1 MKKALAL
8 VLTITMLFAFCTG
21 MAEGWTA
28 IEPNTGGE
36 STQAEGGTGLGDIT
50 DDSNE
55 EPEYI
60 PYSSF
65 EDPDDSYES
74 EIPEDMRHIYLDES
88 RLPGGIAPYA
98 VRGVDTYDVRKVR
111 VLISQRNHSEST
123 VRIYGSYAVHDAAG
137 NALFIA
143 QDEAA
148 YTVKAENS
156 AVSLYSAFGTLLYSG
171 ASVSFKEFESSHA
184 NNCVKVDS
192 VSMGNSDTDRT
203 YRGDL
208 NIYYFDKTGSYSK
221 RWAGLYLVNNV
232 YMEDYIQGVVAAEM
246 GKENKQNQAKGW
258 PVEAQKAQA
267 VAARTF
273 AMNKT
278 GSSLVFDVYDTSKS
292 QAYFGITDWCK
303 AAVQA
308 TAGQILY
315 YDNKVLRV
323 HYTGT
328 NGGDTEV
335 TANYW
340 GEGEKDCGKE
350 SVREDVYDLMVSGK
364 DYVEYAEI
372 PVNYNASN
380 KYVKSLVANVLIPN
394 LTASGYAV
402 SSAAY
407 QSLSI
412 SVPKCLDMSCTHH
425 NRKNMPAD
433 QVCNHFCS
441 VDIAFHGVTV
451 NGVQQIGTVNTNVS
465 EKDFYVNP
473 ANGRPLGFF
482 VTGGLNCYWLK
493 ENVTNGVVT
502 SYTIRHARNASGT
515 GLSQYGAKYRA
526 LAGHIYEN
534 ILAFYYPDSTIEPL
548 ASDISRPA
556 IQAKPSVKYDARVL
570 GSTARVFAKK
580 NAAAD
585 AIATIQAGNTVFVDE
600 ISGKWAHV
608 SCGSIS
614 GYIAASTLERTAVQ
628 VTTANISKNISVWP
642 EPDSMTTAVC
652 TIDKGTVLEL
662 IEANAAPGWH
672 KVNTTSGAGYIP
684 ARYSSLI
691 FQGSG
696 EQFDEP
702 TGLEDSLSY
711 YGAAIKLTGD
721 YGIRVRFGID
731 IAAHDGGTIA
741 GYTIK
746 EYGVIADGEKQR
758 AYYTENGAKYD
769 KVSAVADG
777 MALFAANID
786 NIAALKAEHSFVP
799 YIIAENAKGEITH
812 YGDEVKL
819 SVYSVAIKL
828 ADEYAADSAE
838 GQYIAAL
845 IAQANAE

>member
-1 MKKALAL
+1 MKKALAS

-36 STQAEGGTGLGDIT
+36 STQAEGGTGGDYVNG
-50 DDSNE
+50 NE

-60 PYSSF
+60 PCSSF

-123 VRIYGSYAVHDAAG
+123 VRIYGNYAVHDAAG

-171 ASVSFKEFESSHA
+171 ASVSFKEFEGDDA
-184 NNCVKVDS
+184 NNCVKVSS
-192 VSMGNSDTDRT
+192 VSNGTEATDRT
-203 YRGDL
+203 YCGDL

-278 GSSLVFDVYDTSKS
+278 TSSLVFDVYDTSKS

-340 GEGEKDCGKE
+340 GEGETGCGKE
-350 SVREDVYDLMVSGK
+350 SVREDIYDLKVSGK
-364 DYVEYAEI
+364 NYVEYAEI

-394 LTASGYAV
+394 LTAKGYAV

-441 VDIAFHGVTV
+441 VDIVFYGVTI
-451 NGVQQIGTVNTNVS
+451 NGTQQIGTVSTNVG
-465 EKDFYVNP
+465 EKDFYVD
-473 ANGRPLGFF
+473 RPLEFF
-482 VTGGLNCYWLK
+482 VTGKLKYYWLK

-526 LAGHIYEN
+526 LEGHKYDA
-534 ILAFYYPDSTIEPL
+534 ILDFYFPQSSIDSL

-556 IQAKPSVKYDARVL
+556 IQAKPSVRYDARVL

-608 SCGSIS
+608 SCGSAS
-614 GYIAASTLERTAVQ
+614 GYIAASTLERTPVR

-642 EPDSMTTAVC
+642 EPDSMTTALC
-652 TIDKGTVLEL
+652 TVEKGTVLEL

-672 KVNTTSGAGYIP
+672 KVNTASGAGYIP
-684 ARYSSLI
+684 VRYSALI

-702 TGLEDSLSY
+702 TGLENSLSY
-711 YGAAIKLTGD
+711 YGAAIKLSGD

-731 IAAHDGGTIA
+731 IAVHDGGTIA

>member
-1 MKKALAL
+1 MKKALAF

-36 STQAEGGTGLGDIT
+36 STQAEGGTGGDYVNG
-50 DDSNE
+50 NE

-60 PYSSF
+60 PCSSF

-123 VRIYGSYAVHDAAG
+123 VRIYGNYAVHDAAG

-171 ASVSFKEFESSHA
+171 ASVSFKEFESGHA

-192 VSMGNSDTDRT
+192 VSMGNKDTDRT

-278 GSSLVFDVYDTSKS
+278 RSSLVFDVYDTSKS

-340 GEGEKDCGKE
+340 GEGETGCGKE
-350 SVREDVYDLMVSGK
+350 SVREDIYDLMVSGK

-380 KYVKSLVANVLIPN
+380 KYVKSLVDNVLIPN

-441 VDIAFHGVTV
+441 VDIAFYGVTI
-451 NGVQQIGTVNTNVS
+451 NGTQQIGTVSTNVG
-465 EKDFYVNP
+465 EKDFYVD
-473 ANGRPLGFF
+473 RPLEFF
-482 VTGGLNCYWLK
+482 VTGKLKYYWLK

-526 LAGHIYEN
+526 LEGHKYDA
-534 ILAFYYPDSTIEPL
+534 ILDFYFPQSSIAPL

-570 GSTARVFAKK
+570 GSTARVFSQKS
-580 NAAAD
+580 AASAV
-585 AIATIQAGNTVFVDE
+585 IAAIQAGETVFVSE

-608 SCGSIS
+608 SCGSVS
-614 GYIAASTLERTAVQ
+614 GYIAASTLERTPVR

-642 EPDSMTTAVC
+642 EPDSMTTALC
-652 TIDKGTVLEL
+652 TVEKGTVLEL

-672 KVNTTSGAGYIP
+672 KVNTASGAGYIP
-684 ARYSSLI
+684 ARYSTLI

-702 TGLEDSLSY
+702 TGLEGSLSY
-711 YGAAIKLTGD
+711 YGAAIKLSGD

-819 SVYSVAIKL
+819 SVYSVAEKL
-828 ADEYAADSAE
+828 KGEYAQDSAE

-845 IAQANAE
+845 IA

>member
-1 MKKALAL
+1 MKKALAS

-36 STQAEGGTGLGDIT
+36 STQAEGGTGGDYVNG
-50 DDSNE
+50 NE

-60 PYSSF
+60 PCSSF

-123 VRIYGSYAVHDAAG
+123 VRIYGNYAVHDAAG

-143 QDEAA
+143 EDEAA

-171 ASVSFKEFESSHA
+171 ASVSFKEFESGHA

-192 VSMGNSDTDRT
+192 VSMGNKDTDRT
-203 YRGDL
+203 YRGDM

-278 GSSLVFDVYDTSKS
+278 RSSLVFDVYDTSKS

-340 GEGEKDCGKE
+340 GEGETGCGKE
-350 SVREDVYDLMVSGK
+350 SVREDIYDLMVSGK

-441 VDIAFHGVTV
+441 VDIAFYGVTI
-451 NGVQQIGTVNTNVS
+451 NGTQQIGTVSTNVG
-465 EKDFYVNP
+465 EKDFYVD
-473 ANGRPLGFF
+473 RPLEFF
-482 VTGGLNCYWLK
+482 VTGKLKYYWLK

-526 LAGHIYEN
+526 LDGHKYDA
-534 ILAFYYPDSTIEPL
+534 ILDFYFPQSSIAPL

-570 GSTARVFAKK
+570 GSTARVFSQKS
-580 NAAAD
+580 AASAV
-585 AIATIQAGNTVFVDE
+585 IAAIQAGETVFVSE

-608 SCGSIS
+608 SCGSVS
-614 GYIAASTLERTAVQ
+614 GYIAASTLERTPVR

-642 EPDSMTTAVC
+642 EPDSMTTALC
-652 TIDKGTVLEL
+652 TVEKGTVLEL

-672 KVNTTSGAGYIP
+672 KVNTASGAGYIP
-684 ARYSSLI
+684 ARYSTLI

-711 YGAAIKLTGD
+711 YGAAIKLSGD
-721 YGIRVRFGID
+721 YGIRVRFGIE

-819 SVYSVAIKL
+819 SVYSVAEKL
-828 ADEYAADSAE
+828 KGEYAQDSAE

-845 IAQANAE
+845 IA

>member
-36 STQAEGGTGLGDIT
+36 STQAEGGTGGDYVNG
-50 DDSNE
+50 NE

-60 PYSSF
+60 PCSSF

-74 EIPEDMRHIYLDES
+74 EVPEDMRHIYLDES

-123 VRIYGSYAVHDAAG
+123 VRIYGNYAVHDAAG

-143 QDEAA
+143 EDEAA

-171 ASVSFKEFESSHA
+171 ASVSFKEFESGHA
-184 NNCVKVDS
+184 NNCIKVDS
-192 VSMGNSDTDRT
+192 VSMGNKDTDRT

-278 GSSLVFDVYDTSKS
+278 RSSLVFDVYDTSKS

-340 GEGEKDCGKE
+340 GEGETGCGKE
-350 SVREDVYDLMVSGK
+350 SVREDIYDLMVSGK

-380 KYVKSLVANVLIPN
+380 KYVKSLVDNVLIPN

-441 VDIAFHGVTV
+441 IDIAFHGVTI
-451 NGVQQIGTVNTNVS
+451 NGTQQIGTVSTNVG
-465 EKDFYVNP
+465 EKDFYVD
-473 ANGRPLGFF
+473 RPLEFF
-482 VTGGLNCYWLK
+482 VTGKLKYYWLK

-526 LAGHIYEN
+526 LEGHKYDA
-534 ILAFYYPDSTIEPL
+534 ILDFYFPQSSIAPL

-556 IQAKPSVKYDARVL
+556 IQAKPSVRYDARVL
-570 GSTARVFAKK
+570 GSTARVFSQKS
-580 NAAAD
+580 AASD
-585 AIATIQAGNTVFVDE
+585 AIATIQADNTVFVNE

-608 SCGSIS
+608 SCGSAS
-614 GYIAASTLERTAVQ
+614 GYIAASTLERTPVR

-642 EPDSMTTAVC
+642 EPDSMTTALC
-652 TIDKGTVLEL
+652 TVEKGTVLEL

-672 KVNTTSGAGYIP
+672 KVNTASGAGYIP
-684 ARYSSLI
+684 ARYSTLI
-691 FQGSG
+691 FTGKG
-696 EQFDEP
+696 EQLDEP
-702 TGLEDSLSY
+702 TGLEGSLSY
-711 YGAAIKLTGD
+711 YGAAIKLSGD
-721 YGIRVRFGID
+721 YGIRVRFGIE

-845 IAQANAE
+845 IAQADAE

>member
-1 MKKALAL
+1 MKKALAS

-36 STQAEGGTGLGDIT
+36 STQAEGGTGGDYVNG
-50 DDSNE
+50 NE

-60 PYSSF
+60 PCSSF

-74 EIPEDMRHIYLDES
+74 EVPEDMRHIYLDES

-98 VRGVDTYDVRKVR
+98 VKGVDTYDVRKVR

-123 VRIYGSYAVHDAAG
+123 VRIYGNYAVHDAAG

-171 ASVSFKEFESSHA
+171 ASVSFKEFESGHA

-192 VSMGNSDTDRT
+192 VSMGNKDTDRT

-258 PVEAQKAQA
+258 PAEAQKAQA

-278 GSSLVFDVYDTSKS
+278 RSSLVFDVYDTSKS

-340 GEGEKDCGKE
+340 GEGEKGCGKE

-380 KYVKSLVANVLIPN
+380 KYVKSLVDNVLIPN

-441 VDIAFHGVTV
+441 VDIAFYGVTI
-451 NGVQQIGTVNTNVS
+451 NGTQQIGTVSTNVG
-465 EKDFYVNP
+465 EKDFYVD
-473 ANGRPLGFF
+473 RPLELF
-482 VTGGLNCYWLK
+482 VTGKLKYYWLN

-526 LAGHIYEN
+526 LEGHKYDS
-534 ILAFYYPDSTIEPL
+534 ILDFYFPQSSIAPL

-585 AIATIQAGNTVFVDE
+585 AIATIQADNTVFVNE

-608 SCGSIS
+608 SCGSAS
-614 GYIAASTLERTAVQ
+614 GYIAASTLERTPVR
-628 VTTANISKNISVWP
+628 VTTANISKSISVWP
-642 EPDSMTTAVC
+642 EPDSMTTALC
-652 TIDKGTVLEL
+652 TVEKGTVLEL
-662 IEANAAPGWH
+662 IEANAVPGWH
-672 KVNTTSGAGYIP
+672 KVNTASGAGYIP
-684 ARYSSLI
+684 VRYSALI

-711 YGAAIKLTGD
+711 YGAAIKLSGD

-819 SVYSVAIKL
+819 SVYSVALKL

>member
-36 STQAEGGTGLGDIT
+36 STQAEGGTGGDYVNG
-50 DDSNE
+50 NE

-60 PYSSF
+60 PCSSF

-123 VRIYGSYAVHDAAG
+123 VRIYGNYAVHDAAG

-143 QDEAA
+143 EDEAA

-171 ASVSFKEFESSHA
+171 ASVSFKEFESGHA

-278 GSSLVFDVYDTSKS
+278 RSSLVFDVYDTSKS

-303 AAVQA
+303 VAVQA

-340 GEGEKDCGKE
+340 GEGETGCGKE

-364 DYVEYAEI
+364 NYVEYAEI

-380 KYVKSLVANVLIPN
+380 KYVKSLVDNVLIPN

-441 VDIAFHGVTV
+441 VDIVFYGVTI
-451 NGVQQIGTVNTNVS
+451 NGTQQIGTVSTNVG

-482 VTGGLNCYWLK
+482 VTGGLKCYWLK

-526 LAGHIYEN
+526 LEGHKYDA
-534 ILAFYYPDSTIEPL
+534 ILDFYFPQSSIDSL

-570 GSTARVFAKK
+570 GSDARVFSQKS
-580 NAAAD
+580 AASAVTT
-585 AIATIQAGNTVFVDE
+585 TIQAGETVFVSE

-608 SCGSIS
+608 SCGSVS
-614 GYIAASTLERTAVQ
+614 GYIAASTLERTPVR

-642 EPDSMTTAVC
+642 EPDSMTTALC
-652 TIDKGTVLEL
+652 TVEKGTVLEL

-672 KVNTTSGAGYIP
+672 KVNTASGAGYIP
-684 ARYSSLI
+684 ARYSTLI

-711 YGAAIKLTGD
+711 YGAAIKLSGD

-786 NIAALKAEHSFVP
+786 NIAALKAEHSFRP
-799 YIIAENAKGEITH
+799 YIIAENAKGEIMH

-819 SVYSVAIKL
+819 SVYSVALKL

-845 IAQANAE
+845 IAKANAE

>member
-1 MKKALAL
+1 MKKALAS

-36 STQAEGGTGLGDIT
+36 STQAEGGTGGDYVNG
-50 DDSNE
+50 NE

-60 PYSSF
+60 PCSSF

-74 EIPEDMRHIYLDES
+74 EVPEDMRHIYLDES

-123 VRIYGSYAVHDAAG
+123 VRIYGNYAVHDAAG

-171 ASVSFKEFESSHA
+171 ASVSFKEFESGHA

-192 VSMGNSDTDRT
+192 VSMGNKDTDRT

-278 GSSLVFDVYDTSKS
+278 RSSLVFDVYDTSKS

-340 GEGEKDCGKE
+340 GEGETGCGKE
-350 SVREDVYDLMVSGK
+350 SVREDIYDLMVSGK
-364 DYVEYAEI
+364 NYVEYAEI

-394 LTASGYAV
+394 LNASGYNV

-441 VDIAFHGVTV
+441 VDIAFYGVTI
-451 NGVQQIGTVNTNVS
+451 NGTQQIGTVSTNVG
-465 EKDFYVNP
+465 EKDFYVD
-473 ANGRPLGFF
+473 RPLEFF
-482 VTGGLNCYWLK
+482 VTGKLKYYWLK

-526 LAGHIYEN
+526 LDGHKYDA
-534 ILAFYYPDSTIEPL
+534 ILDFYFPQSSIAPL

-585 AIATIQAGNTVFVDE
+585 AIATIQADNTVFVNE

-608 SCGSIS
+608 SCGSAS
-614 GYIAASTLERTAVQ
+614 GYIAASTLERTPVR

-642 EPDSMTTAVC
+642 EPDSMTTALC
-652 TIDKGTVLEL
+652 TVEKGTVLEL

-672 KVNTTSGAGYIP
+672 KVNTASGAGYIP
-684 ARYSSLI
+684 ARYSTLI

-702 TGLEDSLSY
+702 TGLENSLSY
-711 YGAAIKLTGD
+711 YGAAIKLSGD
-721 YGIRVRFGID
+721 YGIRVRFGIE

-819 SVYSVAIKL
+819 SVYSVALKL

-845 IAQANAE
+845 IAQADAE

>member
-1 MKKALAL
+1 MKKALAF

-36 STQAEGGTGLGDIT
+36 STQAEGGTGGDYVNG
-50 DDSNE
+50 NE

-60 PYSSF
+60 PCSSF

-123 VRIYGSYAVHDAAG
+123 VRIYGNYAVHDAAG

-143 QDEAA
+143 EDEAA

-171 ASVSFKEFESSHA
+171 ASVSFKEFESGHA

-258 PVEAQKAQA
+258 PIEAQKAQA

-278 GSSLVFDVYDTSKS
+278 RSSLVFDVYDTSKS

-340 GEGEKDCGKE
+340 GEGETGCGKE
-350 SVREDVYDLMVSGK
+350 SVREDIYDLKVSGK

-394 LTASGYAV
+394 LTAKGYAV

-441 VDIAFHGVTV
+441 VDIAFYGVTI
-451 NGVQQIGTVNTNVS
+451 NGTQQIGTVSTNVG
-465 EKDFYVNP
+465 EKDFYVD
-473 ANGRPLGFF
+473 RPLEFF
-482 VTGGLNCYWLK
+482 VTGKLKYYWLK

-526 LAGHIYEN
+526 LEGHKYDA
-534 ILAFYYPDSTIEPL
+534 ILDFYFPQSSIAPL

-556 IQAKPSVKYDARVL
+556 IQAKPSVRYDARVL
-570 GSTARVFAKK
+570 GSTARVFSQKS
-580 NAAAD
+580 AASAV
-585 AIATIQAGNTVFVDE
+585 IAAIQAGNTVFVDD

-608 SCGSIS
+608 SCGSVS
-614 GYIAASTLERTAVQ
+614 GYIAASTLERTPVR

-642 EPDSMTTAVC
+642 EPDSMTTALC
-652 TIDKGTVLEL
+652 TVEKGVVLEL

-672 KVNTTSGAGYIP
+672 KVNTASGAGYIP
-684 ARYSSLI
+684 ARYSTLI

-711 YGAAIKLTGD
+711 YGAAIKLSGD

-786 NIAALKAEHSFVP
+786 NIAALKAEHSFRP

-819 SVYSVAIKL
+819 SVYSVALKL

-845 IAQANAE
+845 IAKANAE

>member
-1 MKKALAL
+1 MKKTLAS

-36 STQAEGGTGLGDIT
+36 STQAEGGTGGDYVNG
-50 DDSNE
+50 NE

-60 PYSSF
+60 PCSSF

-171 ASVSFKEFESSHA
+171 ASVSFKEFESGHA

-258 PVEAQKAQA
+258 PIEAQKAQA

-278 GSSLVFDVYDTSKS
+278 RSSLVFDVYDTSKS

-340 GEGEKDCGKE
+340 GEGETGCGKE
-350 SVREDVYDLMVSGK
+350 SVREDIYDLKVSGK
-364 DYVEYAEI
+364 NYVEYAEI

-394 LTASGYAV
+394 LTAKGYAV

-482 VTGGLNCYWLK
+482 VTGGLKYYWLK

-526 LAGHIYEN
+526 LDGHKYDA
-534 ILAFYYPDSTIEPL
+534 ILDFYFPQSTIAPL

-556 IQAKPSVKYDARVL
+556 IQAKPSVRYDARVL
-570 GSTARVFAKK
+570 GSTARVFSQKS
-580 NAAAD
+580 AASAVTT
-585 AIATIQAGNTVFVDE
+585 TIQAGETVFVSE

-608 SCGSIS
+608 SCGSVS
-614 GYIAASTLERTAVQ
+614 GYIAASTLERTPVQ

-642 EPDSMTTAVC
+642 EPDSMTTALC
-652 TIDKGTVLEL
+652 TVEKGTVLEL

-684 ARYSSLI
+684 VRYSALI

-702 TGLEDSLSY
+702 TGLEGSLSY
-711 YGAAIKLTGD
+711 YGAAIKLSGD

-786 NIAALKAEHSFVP
+786 NIAALKAEHSFRP

-819 SVYSVAIKL
+819 SVYSVAEKL
-828 ADEYAADSAE
+828 KGEYAQDSAE

-845 IAQANAE
+845 IAKADAE

>member
-1 MKKALAL
+1 MKKTLAS

-50 DDSNE
+50 DDGYT
-55 EPEYI
+55 EPEKIYG
-60 PYSSF
+60 
-65 EDPDDSYES
+65 EGDENYES
-74 EIPEDMRHIYLDES
+74 EVPEELRHLYLEEQS
-88 RLPGGIAPYA
+88 RISTYA
-98 VRGVDTYDVRKVR
+98 NDARDVRKVR
-111 VLISQRNHSEST
+111 VLLSQKDHTMST
-123 VRIYGSYAVHDAAG
+123 IRTYGSYAVHDAAG

-143 QDEAA
+143 EDEAA

-171 ASVSFKEFESSHA
+171 ASVSFKEFEGDDA
-184 NNCVKVDS
+184 NNCVKVSS
-192 VSMGNSDTDRT
+192 VSMGSDVTDRT
-203 YRGDL
+203 YRGDMEV
-208 NIYYFDKTGSYSK
+208 YYFAKSGNYDSY
-221 RWAGLYLVNNV
+221 WNGLYVVNEV
-232 YMEDYIQGVVAAEM
+232 YIEDYLEGVVAAEV
-246 GKENKQNQAKGW
+246 GAGYRDA
-258 PVEAQKAQA
+258 AQQAQA
-267 VAARTF
+267 IVSRAF
-273 AMNKT
+273 AIKSRST
-278 GSSLVFDVYDTSKS
+278 KRVFDMRDTSAS
-292 QAYFGITDWCK
+292 QAYFGMTDVCR

-308 TAGQILY
+308 TAGQTLY
-315 YDNKVLRV
+315 YNGAYLRV
-323 HYTGT
+323 HFGGT
-328 NGGDTEV
+328 NGGETEI
-335 TANYW
+335 TNNQW
-340 GEGEKDCGKE
+340 SGTEFCGEE
-350 SVREDVYDLMVSGK
+350 SVREDAYDLASTSKYVETVTIPASPSGSETEVQSLITNALIPALNSAGYSVTAATVSGISMETRC
-364 DYVEYAEI
+364 D
-372 PVNYNASN
+372 NAACRHHHRS
-380 KYVKSLVANVLIPN
+380 
-394 LTASGYAV
+394 TAAG
-402 SSAAY
+402 
-407 QSLSI
+407 
-412 SVPKCLDMSCTHH
+412 
-425 NRKNMPAD
+425 

-441 VDIAFHGVTV
+441 VDITFTGINATGAGYISQYTV
-451 NGVQQIGTVNTNVS
+451 NLTEN
-465 EKDFYVNP
+465 DFFIKPN
-473 ANGRPLGFF
+473 NGRPLGFF
-482 VTGGLNCYWLK
+482 SQGSCSRYWLIK
-493 ENVTNGVVT
+493 NYTGNTVT
-502 SYTIRHARNASGT
+502 SYTIRHARYGGGV
-515 GLSQYGAKYRA
+515 GLSQYGANYRA
-526 LAGHIYEN
+526 AKGQSVSD
-534 ILAFYYPDSTIEPL
+534 ILAFHYPNSTIAPL

-580 NAAAD
+580 NAAED

-608 SCGSIS
+608 SCGSVS
-614 GYIAASTLERTAVQ
+614 GYIAASTLERTPVR

-642 EPDSMTTAVC
+642 EPDSMTTALC
-652 TIDKGTVLEL
+652 TVDKGTVLEL

-684 ARYSSLI
+684 VRYSALI

-702 TGLEDSLSY
+702 TGLEGSLSY

-777 MALFAANID
+777 MALFAVNID

-819 SVYSVAIKL
+819 SVYSVALKL
-828 ADEYAADSAE
+828 ADEYAADSAQ

-845 IAQANAE
+845 IAKANAE

>member
-36 STQAEGGTGLGDIT
+36 STQAEGGTGGDYVNG
-50 DDSNE
+50 NE

-60 PYSSF
+60 PCSSF

-74 EIPEDMRHIYLDES
+74 EVPEDMRHIYLDES

-171 ASVSFKEFESSHA
+171 ASVSFKEFEGDDA

-192 VSMGNSDTDRT
+192 VSMGNKDTDRT
-203 YRGDL
+203 YRGDM

-258 PVEAQKAQA
+258 PAEAQKAQA

-340 GEGEKDCGKE
+340 GEGEKGCGKE
-350 SVREDVYDLMVSGK
+350 SVREDIYDLMVSGK
-364 DYVEYAEI
+364 NYVEYAEI

-394 LTASGYAV
+394 LNASGYNV

-441 VDIAFHGVTV
+441 VDIAFYGVTI
-451 NGVQQIGTVNTNVS
+451 NGTQQIGTVSTNVG
-465 EKDFYVNP
+465 EKDFYVD
-473 ANGRPLGFF
+473 RPLEFF
-482 VTGGLNCYWLK
+482 VTGKLKYYWLK

-526 LAGHIYEN
+526 LDGHKYDA
-534 ILAFYYPDSTIEPL
+534 ILDFYFPQSTIAPL

-556 IQAKPSVKYDARVL
+556 IQAKPSVRYDARVL
-570 GSTARVFAKK
+570 GSTARVFSQKS
-580 NAAAD
+580 AASAV
-585 AIATIQAGNTVFVDE
+585 IAAIQAGETVFVSE

-608 SCGSIS
+608 SYGSIS
-614 GYIAASTLERTAVQ
+614 GYIAASTLERTPVR

-642 EPDSMTTAVC
+642 EPDSMTTALC
-652 TIDKGTVLEL
+652 TVEKGTVLEL

-684 ARYSSLI
+684 VRYSALI

-702 TGLEDSLSY
+702 TGLEGSLSY
-711 YGAAIKLTGD
+711 YGAAIKLSGD
-721 YGIRVRFGID
+721 YGIRVRFGIE

-828 ADEYAADSAE
+828 ADEYAADSAQ

>member
-1 MKKALAL
+1 
-8 VLTITMLFAFCTG
+8 MLFAFCTG

-36 STQAEGGTGLGDIT
+36 STQAEGGTGGDYVNG
-50 DDSNE
+50 NE

-60 PYSSF
+60 PCSSF

-123 VRIYGSYAVHDAAG
+123 VRIYGNYAVHDAAG

-143 QDEAA
+143 EDEAA

-171 ASVSFKEFESSHA
+171 ASVSFKEFESGHA

-192 VSMGNSDTDRT
+192 VSMGNKDTDRT

-258 PVEAQKAQA
+258 PAEAQKAQA

-278 GSSLVFDVYDTSKS
+278 RSSLVFDVYDTSKS

-340 GEGEKDCGKE
+340 GEGETGCGKE
-350 SVREDVYDLMVSGK
+350 SVREDIYDLMVSGK
-364 DYVEYAEI
+364 NYVEYAEI

-394 LTASGYAV
+394 LNASGYNV

-441 VDIAFHGVTV
+441 VDIAFYGVTI
-451 NGVQQIGTVNTNVS
+451 NGTQQIGTVSTNVG
-465 EKDFYVNP
+465 EKDFYVD
-473 ANGRPLGFF
+473 RPLEFF
-482 VTGGLNCYWLK
+482 VTGKLKYYWLK

-526 LAGHIYEN
+526 LEGHKYDA
-534 ILAFYYPDSTIEPL
+534 ILDFYFPQSSIAPL

-570 GSTARVFAKK
+570 GSTARVFSQKS
-580 NAAAD
+580 AAAD

-608 SCGSIS
+608 SCGSVS
-614 GYIAASTLERTAVQ
+614 GYIAASTLERTPVR

-642 EPDSMTTAVC
+642 EPDSMTTALC
-652 TIDKGTVLEL
+652 TVEKGTVLEL

-672 KVNTTSGAGYIP
+672 KVNTASGAGYIP
-684 ARYSSLI
+684 VRYSALI

-696 EQFDEP
+696 EQLDEP

-711 YGAAIKLTGD
+711 YGAAIKLSGD

-819 SVYSVAIKL
+819 SVYSVALKL

>member
-1 MKKALAL
+1 MKKALAS

-36 STQAEGGTGLGDIT
+36 STQAEGGTGGDYVNG
-50 DDSNE
+50 NE

-60 PYSSF
+60 PCSSF

-74 EIPEDMRHIYLDES
+74 EVPEDMRHIYLDES

-123 VRIYGSYAVHDAAG
+123 VRIYGNYAVHDAAG

-143 QDEAA
+143 EDEAA

-171 ASVSFKEFESSHA
+171 ASVSFKEFESGHA

-203 YRGDL
+203 YRGDM

-278 GSSLVFDVYDTSKS
+278 RSSLVFDVYDTSKS

-340 GEGEKDCGKE
+340 GEGETGCGKE

-364 DYVEYAEI
+364 NYVEYAEI

-394 LTASGYAV
+394 LTAKGYAV

-441 VDIAFHGVTV
+441 VDIAFYGVTI
-451 NGVQQIGTVNTNVS
+451 NGTQQIGTVSTNVG
-465 EKDFYVNP
+465 EKDFYVD
-473 ANGRPLGFF
+473 RPLEFF
-482 VTGGLNCYWLK
+482 VTGKLKYYWLK

-526 LAGHIYEN
+526 LEGHKYDA
-534 ILAFYYPDSTIEPL
+534 ILDFYFPQSSIDSL

-570 GSTARVFAKK
+570 GSTARVFSQKS
-580 NAAAD
+580 AASAV
-585 AIATIQAGNTVFVDE
+585 IATIQAGNTVFVDE

-608 SCGSIS
+608 SCGSAS
-614 GYIAASTLERTAVQ
+614 GYIAASTLERTPVR

-642 EPDSMTTAVC
+642 EPDSMTTALC
-652 TIDKGTVLEL
+652 TVEKGTVLEL

-672 KVNTTSGAGYIP
+672 KVNTASGAGYIP
-684 ARYSSLI
+684 VRYSALI

-696 EQFDEP
+696 EQLDEP

-819 SVYSVAIKL
+819 SVYSVALKL

>member
-1 MKKALAL
+1 MKKTLAS

-36 STQAEGGTGLGDIT
+36 STQAEGGTGGDYVNG
-50 DDSNE
+50 NE

-60 PYSSF
+60 PCSSF

-278 GSSLVFDVYDTSKS
+278 RSSLVFDVYDTSKS

-308 TAGQILY
+308 TAGNILY
-315 YDNKVLRV
+315 YEGNVLRV

-340 GEGEKDCGKE
+340 GEGETGCGKE

-364 DYVEYAEI
+364 NYVEYAEI

-380 KYVKSLVANVLIPN
+380 KYVKSLVDNVLIPN

-402 SSAAY
+402 SGAAY

-441 VDIAFHGVTV
+441 VDIVFYGVTI
-451 NGVQQIGTVNTNVS
+451 NGTQQIGTVSTNVG

-482 VTGGLNCYWLK
+482 VTGGLKCYWLK

-526 LAGHIYEN
+526 LEGHKYDA
-534 ILAFYYPDSTIEPL
+534 ILDFYFPQSSIDSL

-556 IQAKPSVKYDARVL
+556 IQARPSVRYDARVL
-570 GSTARVFAKK
+570 GSDARVFSQKS
-580 NAAAD
+580 AASAVTT
-585 AIATIQAGNTVFVDE
+585 TIQAGETVFVSE

-608 SCGSIS
+608 SCGGAS
-614 GYIAASTLERTAVQ
+614 GYIAASTLERTPVQ
-628 VTTANISKNISVWP
+628 VTTANISKNIAVWP

-684 ARYSSLI
+684 ARYSALI

-711 YGAAIKLTGD
+711 YGAAIKLSGD

-828 ADEYAADSAE
+828 ADEYAADSAQ

>member
-36 STQAEGGTGLGDIT
+36 STQAEGGTGGEGAFT
-50 DDSNE
+50 ADDGYT
-55 EPEYI
+55 EPEKIYG
-60 PYSSF
+60 
-65 EDPDDSYES
+65 EGDEGYES
-74 EIPEDMRHIYLDES
+74 EVPEELRHLYLEEQS
-88 RLPGGIAPYA
+88 RISTYA
-98 VRGVDTYDVRKVR
+98 NDVRDVRKVR
-111 VLISQRNHSEST
+111 VLLSQKDHTMST
-123 VRIYGSYAVHDAAG
+123 IRTYGNYAVHDAAG

-192 VSMGNSDTDRT
+192 VSMGNSVTDRT
-203 YRGDL
+203 YRGDMEV
-208 NIYYFDKTGSYSK
+208 YYFAKSGNYDSY
-221 RWAGLYLVNNV
+221 WNGLYVVNEV
-232 YMEDYIQGVVAAEM
+232 YIEDYLEGVVAAEV
-246 GKENKQNQAKGW
+246 GAGYRDA
-258 PVEAQKAQA
+258 AQQAQA
-267 VAARTF
+267 IVSRAF
-273 AMNKT
+273 AIKSRST
-278 GSSLVFDVYDTSKS
+278 KRVFDMRDTSAS
-292 QAYFGITDWCK
+292 QAYFGMTDVCR

-308 TAGQILY
+308 TAGQTLY
-315 YDNKVLRV
+315 YNGAYLRV
-323 HYTGT
+323 HFGGT
-328 NGGDTEV
+328 NGGETEI
-335 TANYW
+335 TNNQWSGYEFC
-340 GEGEKDCGKE
+340 GEE
-350 SVREDVYDLMVSGK
+350 SVREDAYDLASTSRYVETVTIPASPSGSETYVQSLITNALKPALNSAGYSVTAATVSGISMETRC
-364 DYVEYAEI
+364 D
-372 PVNYNASN
+372 NAACRHHHRS
-380 KYVKSLVANVLIPN
+380 
-394 LTASGYAV
+394 TAAG
-402 SSAAY
+402 
-407 QSLSI
+407 
-412 SVPKCLDMSCTHH
+412 
-425 NRKNMPAD
+425 

-441 VDIAFHGVTV
+441 VDITFTGINATGAGYIDSFTV
-451 NGVQQIGTVNTNVS
+451 NLTEN
-465 EKDFYVNP
+465 DFFIKPN
-473 ANGRPLGFF
+473 NGRPLGFF
-482 VTGGLNCYWLK
+482 SKGSCSRYWLIK
-493 ENVTNGVVT
+493 NYTGNTVT
-502 SYTIRHARNASGT
+502 SYTIRHARYGGGV
-515 GLSQYGAKYRA
+515 GLSQYGANYRA
-526 LAGHIYEN
+526 AKGQSVSD
-534 ILAFYYPDSTIEPL
+534 ILAFHYPNSTIAPL

-556 IQAKPSVKYDARVL
+556 IQAKPSVRYDARVL
-570 GSTARVFAKK
+570 GSTARVFSQKS
-580 NAAAD
+580 AASAVTT
-585 AIATIQAGNTVFVDE
+585 TIQAGETVFVSE

-608 SCGSIS
+608 SCGSVS

-628 VTTANISKNISVWP
+628 VTTANISSSITVRKS
-642 EPDSMTTAVC
+642 PDSRTDPVYTAN
-652 TIDKGTVLEL
+652 KGVVLEL

-672 KVNTTSGAGYIP
+672 KVNTASGAGYIP
-684 ARYSSLI
+684 ARYSMLI

-711 YGAAIKLTGD
+711 YGAAIKLSGD

-819 SVYSVAIKL
+819 SVYSIAEKL
-828 ADEYAADSAE
+828 KGEYAQDSAE

-845 IAQANAE
+845 IAKANAE

>member
-1 MKKALAL
+1 
-8 VLTITMLFAFCTG
+8 MLFAFCTG

-36 STQAEGGTGLGDIT
+36 STQAEGGTGGDYVNG
-50 DDSNE
+50 NE

-60 PYSSF
+60 PCSSF

-74 EIPEDMRHIYLDES
+74 EVPEDMRHIYLDES

-123 VRIYGSYAVHDAAG
+123 VRIYGNYAVHDAAG

-171 ASVSFKEFESSHA
+171 ASVSFKEFESGHA

-192 VSMGNSDTDRT
+192 VSMGNKDTDRT

-258 PVEAQKAQA
+258 PAEAQKAQA

-278 GSSLVFDVYDTSKS
+278 RSSLVFDVYDTSKS

-340 GEGEKDCGKE
+340 GEGEKGCGKE

-380 KYVKSLVANVLIPN
+380 KYVKSLVDNVLIPN

-441 VDIAFHGVTV
+441 VDIAFYGVTI
-451 NGVQQIGTVNTNVS
+451 NGTQQIGTVSTNVG
-465 EKDFYVNP
+465 EKDFYVD
-473 ANGRPLGFF
+473 RPLEFF
-482 VTGGLNCYWLK
+482 VTGKLKYYWLK

-526 LAGHIYEN
+526 LDGHKYDA
-534 ILAFYYPDSTIEPL
+534 ILDFYFPQSSIAPL

-585 AIATIQAGNTVFVDE
+585 AIATIQADNTVFVNE

-608 SCGSIS
+608 SCGSAS
-614 GYIAASTLERTAVQ
+614 GYIAASTLERTPVR
-628 VTTANISKNISVWP
+628 VTTANISKSISVWP
-642 EPDSMTTAVC
+642 EPDSMTTALC
-652 TIDKGTVLEL
+652 TVEKGTVLEL
-662 IEANAAPGWH
+662 IEANAVPGWH
-672 KVNTTSGAGYIP
+672 KVNTASGAGYIP
-684 ARYSSLI
+684 VRYSALI

-711 YGAAIKLTGD
+711 YGAAIKLSGD

-819 SVYSVAIKL
+819 SVYSVALKL

>member
-1 MKKALAL
+1 MKKALAS

-36 STQAEGGTGLGDIT
+36 STQAEGGTGGDYVNG
-50 DDSNE
+50 NE

-60 PYSSF
+60 PCSSF

-74 EIPEDMRHIYLDES
+74 EVPEDMRHIYLDES

-123 VRIYGSYAVHDAAG
+123 VRIYGNYAVHDAAG

-171 ASVSFKEFESSHA
+171 ASVSFKEFESGHA

-258 PVEAQKAQA
+258 PAEAQKAQA

-278 GSSLVFDVYDTSKS
+278 RSSLVFDVYDTSKS

-308 TAGQILY
+308 TAGNILY
-315 YDNKVLRV
+315 YEGKVLRV

-340 GEGEKDCGKE
+340 GEGETGCGKE
-350 SVREDVYDLMVSGK
+350 SVREDIYDLKVSGK

-380 KYVKSLVANVLIPN
+380 KYVKSLVDNVLIPN

-441 VDIAFHGVTV
+441 VDIAFYGVTI
-451 NGVQQIGTVNTNVS
+451 NGTQQIGTVSTNVG
-465 EKDFYVNP
+465 EKDFYVD
-473 ANGRPLGFF
+473 RPLEFF
-482 VTGGLNCYWLK
+482 VTGKLKYYWLK

-526 LAGHIYEN
+526 LDGHKYDA
-534 ILAFYYPDSTIEPL
+534 ILDFYFTQSSIAPL

-556 IQAKPSVKYDARVL
+556 IQAKPSVRYDARVL
-570 GSTARVFAKK
+570 GSTARVFSQKS
-580 NAAAD
+580 AASAVTT
-585 AIATIQAGNTVFVDE
+585 AIQAGETVFVSE

-608 SCGSIS
+608 SCGSAS
-614 GYIAASTLERTAVQ
+614 GYIAASTLERTPVR

-642 EPDSMTTAVC
+642 EPDSMTTALC
-652 TIDKGTVLEL
+652 TVEKGTVLEL

-672 KVNTTSGAGYIP
+672 KVNTASGAGYIP
-684 ARYSSLI
+684 ARYSTLI

-702 TGLEDSLSY
+702 TGLEGSLSY
-711 YGAAIKLTGD
+711 YGAAIKLSGD

-819 SVYSVAIKL
+819 SVYSVAEKL
-828 ADEYAADSAE
+828 KGEYAQDSAE

-845 IAQANAE
+845 IAKANAE

>member
-50 DDSNE
+50 DDGYT
-55 EPEYI
+55 EPEKIYGEGD
-60 PYSSF
+60 
-65 EDPDDSYES
+65 EDYES
-74 EIPEDMRHIYLDES
+74 EVPEELRHLYLEEQS
-88 RLPGGIAPYA
+88 RISTYA
-98 VRGVDTYDVRKVR
+98 NDVRDVRKVR
-111 VLISQRNHSEST
+111 VLLSQKDHTMST
-123 VRIYGSYAVHDAAG
+123 IRTYGSYAVHDAAG

-171 ASVSFKEFESSHA
+171 ASVSFKEFEGDDA
-184 NNCVKVDS
+184 NNCVKVSS
-192 VSMGNSDTDRT
+192 VSMGSDVTDRT
-203 YRGDL
+203 YRGDMEV
-208 NIYYFDKTGSYSK
+208 YYFAKSGNYDSY
-221 RWAGLYLVNNV
+221 WNGLYVVNEV
-232 YMEDYIQGVVAAEM
+232 YIEDYLEGVVAAEV
-246 GKENKQNQAKGW
+246 GAGYRDA
-258 PVEAQKAQA
+258 AQQAQA
-267 VAARTF
+267 IVSRAF
-273 AMNKT
+273 AIKSRST
-278 GSSLVFDVYDTSKS
+278 KRVFDMRDTSAS
-292 QAYFGITDWCK
+292 QAYFGMTDVCR

-308 TAGQILY
+308 TAGQTLY
-315 YDNKVLRV
+315 YNGAYLRV
-323 HYTGT
+323 HFGGT
-328 NGGDTEV
+328 NGGETEV
-335 TANYW
+335 TNNQW
-340 GEGEKDCGKE
+340 SGTEFCGEE
-350 SVREDVYDLMVSGK
+350 SVREDAYDLASTSKYVETVTIPASPSESETYVQSLITNALIPALNSAGYSVTAATVSGISMETRC
-364 DYVEYAEI
+364 DD
-372 PVNYNASN
+372 
-380 KYVKSLVANVLIPN
+380 KS
-394 LTASGYAV
+394 
-402 SSAAY
+402 
-407 QSLSI
+407 
-412 SVPKCLDMSCTHH
+412 CRHH
-425 NRKNMPAD
+425 HRDKTPG

-441 VDIAFHGVTV
+441 VDITFTGINATGAGYIGQYTV
-451 NGVQQIGTVNTNVS
+451 NLTEN
-465 EKDFYVNP
+465 DFFIKPN
-473 ANGRPLGFF
+473 NGRPLGFF
-482 VTGGLNCYWLK
+482 SQGSCSRYWLIK
-493 ENVTNGVVT
+493 NYTGNTVT
-502 SYTIRHARNASGT
+502 SYTIRHARYGGGV
-515 GLSQYGAKYRA
+515 GLSQYGANYRA
-526 LAGHIYEN
+526 AKGQN
-534 ILAFYYPDSTIEPL
+534 VSDILAFHYPNSTIAPL

-556 IQAKPSVKYDARVL
+556 IQAKPLVKYDARVL

-580 NAAAD
+580 NAAED

-608 SCGSIS
+608 SCGSVS
-614 GYIAASTLERTAVQ
+614 GYIAASTLERTPVR
-628 VTTANISKNISVWP
+628 VTTANISSSITVRKS
-642 EPDSMTTAVC
+642 PDSRTDPVYTAN
-652 TIDKGTVLEL
+652 KGVVLEL

-672 KVNTTSGAGYIP
+672 KVNTASGVGYIP
-684 ARYSSLI
+684 ARYSTLI

-702 TGLEDSLSY
+702 TGLEGSLSY
-711 YGAAIKLTGD
+711 YGAAIKLSGD

-828 ADEYAADSAE
+828 KGEYAQDSAQ

>member
-36 STQAEGGTGLGDIT
+36 STQAEGGTGGEGAFT
-50 DDSNE
+50 ADDGYT
-55 EPEYI
+55 EPEKIYG
-60 PYSSF
+60 
-65 EDPDDSYES
+65 EGDENYES
-74 EIPEDMRHIYLDES
+74 EVPEELRHLYLEEQS
-88 RLPGGIAPYA
+88 RISTYA
-98 VRGVDTYDVRKVR
+98 NDVRDVRKVS
-111 VLISQRNHSEST
+111 VLLSQKDHTMST
-123 VRIYGSYAVHDAAG
+123 IRTYGNYAVHDAAG

-171 ASVSFKEFESSHA
+171 ASVSFKEFESGHA
-184 NNCVKVDS
+184 NNCVKVGS
-192 VSMGNSDTDRT
+192 VSMGNDVTDRT
-203 YRGDL
+203 YRGDMEV
-208 NIYYFDKTGSYSK
+208 YYFAKSGNYDSY
-221 RWAGLYLVNNV
+221 WNGLYVVNEV
-232 YMEDYIQGVVAAEM
+232 YIEDYLEGVVAAEV
-246 GKENKQNQAKGW
+246 GAGYRDA
-258 PVEAQKAQA
+258 AQQAQA
-267 VAARTF
+267 IVSRAF
-273 AMNKT
+273 AIKSRST
-278 GSSLVFDVYDTSKS
+278 KRVFDMRDTSAS
-292 QAYFGITDWCK
+292 QAYFGMTDVCR

-308 TAGQILY
+308 TAGQTLY
-315 YDNKVLRV
+315 YNGAYLRV
-323 HYTGT
+323 HFGGT
-328 NGGDTEV
+328 NGGETEV
-335 TANYW
+335 TNNQW
-340 GEGEKDCGKE
+340 SGTEFCGEE
-350 SVREDVYDLMVSGK
+350 SVREDAYDLASTSKYVETVTIPASPSGSEKDVQSLITNALIPALNSAGYSVTAATVSGISMETRC
-364 DYVEYAEI
+364 D
-372 PVNYNASN
+372 NAACRHHHRS
-380 KYVKSLVANVLIPN
+380 
-394 LTASGYAV
+394 TAAG
-402 SSAAY
+402 
-407 QSLSI
+407 
-412 SVPKCLDMSCTHH
+412 
-425 NRKNMPAD
+425 

-441 VDIAFHGVTV
+441 VDITFTGINATGAGYISQYTV
-451 NGVQQIGTVNTNVS
+451 NLTEN
-465 EKDFYVNP
+465 DFFIKPN
-473 ANGRPLGFF
+473 NGRPLGFF
-482 VTGGLNCYWLK
+482 SKGSCSRYWLIK
-493 ENVTNGVVT
+493 NYTGNTVT
-502 SYTIRHARNASGT
+502 SYTIRHARYGGGV
-515 GLSQYGAKYRA
+515 GLSQYGANYRA
-526 LAGHIYEN
+526 AKGQN
-534 ILAFYYPDSTIEPL
+534 VSDILAFHYPNSTIAPL

-556 IQAKPSVKYDARVL
+556 IQAKPSVRYDARVL
-570 GSTARVFAKK
+570 GSDARVFSQKS
-580 NAAAD
+580 AASAV
-585 AIATIQAGNTVFVDE
+585 IATIQAGNTVFVDE

-608 SCGSIS
+608 SCGGVS

-628 VTTANISKNISVWP
+628 VTTANISSSITVRKS
-642 EPDSMTTAVC
+642 PDSRTDPVYTAN
-652 TIDKGTVLEL
+652 KGTVLEL

-672 KVNTTSGAGYIP
+672 KVNTASGAGYIP
-684 ARYSSLI
+684 ARYSALI
-691 FQGSG
+691 FTGKG

-702 TGLEDSLSY
+702 TGLEGSLSY
-711 YGAAIKLTGD
+711 YGAAIKLSGD

-786 NIAALKAEHSFVP
+786 NIAALKAEHSFRP

>member
-1 MKKALAL
+1 MKKALAS

-36 STQAEGGTGLGDIT
+36 STQAEGGTGGDYANG
-50 DDSNE
+50 NE

-60 PYSSF
+60 PCSSF

-74 EIPEDMRHIYLDES
+74 EVPEDMRHIYLDES

-98 VRGVDTYDVRKVR
+98 VKGVDTYDVRKVR

-123 VRIYGSYAVHDAAG
+123 VRIYGNYAVHDAAG

-143 QDEAA
+143 EDEAA

-171 ASVSFKEFESSHA
+171 ASVSFKEFESGHA

-192 VSMGNSDTDRT
+192 VSMGNKDTDRT
-203 YRGDL
+203 YRGDM

-278 GSSLVFDVYDTSKS
+278 RSSLVFDVYDTSKS

-340 GEGEKDCGKE
+340 GEGETGCGKE
-350 SVREDVYDLMVSGK
+350 SVREDIYDLMVSGK

-380 KYVKSLVANVLIPN
+380 KYVKSLVDNVLIPN

-441 VDIAFHGVTV
+441 VDIAFYGVTI
-451 NGVQQIGTVNTNVS
+451 NGTQQIGTVSTNVG
-465 EKDFYVNP
+465 EKDFYVD
-473 ANGRPLGFF
+473 RPLEFF
-482 VTGGLNCYWLK
+482 VTGKLKYYWLK

-526 LAGHIYEN
+526 LEGHKYDA
-534 ILAFYYPDSTIEPL
+534 ILDFYFPQSSIDSL

-585 AIATIQAGNTVFVDE
+585 AIATIQADNTVFVNE

-608 SCGSIS
+608 SCGSAS
-614 GYIAASTLERTAVQ
+614 GYIAASTLERTPVR

-642 EPDSMTTAVC
+642 EPDSMTTALC
-652 TIDKGTVLEL
+652 TVEKGTVLEL

-672 KVNTTSGAGYIP
+672 KVNTASGAGYIP
-684 ARYSSLI
+684 ARYSTLI

-702 TGLEDSLSY
+702 TGLEGSLSY
-711 YGAAIKLTGD
+711 YGAAIKLSGD

-819 SVYSVAIKL
+819 SVYSVAEKL
-828 ADEYAADSAE
+828 KGEYAQDSAE

>member
-1 MKKALAL
+1 
-8 VLTITMLFAFCTG
+8 MLFAFCTG

-36 STQAEGGTGLGDIT
+36 STQAEGGTGGDYVNG
-50 DDSNE
+50 NE

-60 PYSSF
+60 PCSSF

-74 EIPEDMRHIYLDES
+74 EVPEDMRHIYLDES

-171 ASVSFKEFESSHA
+171 ASVSFKEFESGHA

-192 VSMGNSDTDRT
+192 VSMGNKDTDRT

-258 PVEAQKAQA
+258 PAEAQKAQA

-340 GEGEKDCGKE
+340 GEGEKGCGKE

-380 KYVKSLVANVLIPN
+380 KYVKSLVDNVLIPN

-441 VDIAFHGVTV
+441 VDIAFYGVTI
-451 NGVQQIGTVNTNVS
+451 NGTQQIGTVSTNVG
-465 EKDFYVNP
+465 EKDFYVD
-473 ANGRPLGFF
+473 RPLEFF
-482 VTGGLNCYWLK
+482 VTGKLKYYWLK

-526 LAGHIYEN
+526 LEGHKYDA
-534 ILAFYYPDSTIEPL
+534 ILDFYFPQSSIAPL

-556 IQAKPSVKYDARVL
+556 IQAKPSVKYNARVL

-585 AIATIQAGNTVFVDE
+585 AIATIQADNTVFVNE

-608 SCGSIS
+608 SCGSAS
-614 GYIAASTLERTAVQ
+614 GYIAASTLERTPVR
-628 VTTANISKNISVWP
+628 VTTANISKSISVWP
-642 EPDSMTTAVC
+642 EPDSMTTALC
-652 TIDKGTVLEL
+652 TVEKGTVLEL

-672 KVNTTSGAGYIP
+672 KVNTASGAGYIP
-684 ARYSSLI
+684 VRYSALI

-696 EQFDEP
+696 EQLDEP

-711 YGAAIKLTGD
+711 YGAAIKLSGD

-819 SVYSVAIKL
+819 SVYSVALKL

>member
-1 MKKALAL
+1 MKKALAS

-36 STQAEGGTGLGDIT
+36 STQAEGGTGGDYVNG
-50 DDSNE
+50 NE

-60 PYSSF
+60 PCSSF

-74 EIPEDMRHIYLDES
+74 EVPEDMRHIYLDES

-123 VRIYGSYAVHDAAG
+123 VRIYGNYAVHDAAG

-171 ASVSFKEFESSHA
+171 ASVSFKEFESGHA

-192 VSMGNSDTDRT
+192 VSMGNKDTDRT

-258 PVEAQKAQA
+258 PAEAQKAQA

-278 GSSLVFDVYDTSKS
+278 RSSLVFDVYDTSKS

-340 GEGEKDCGKE
+340 GEGEKGCGKE

-380 KYVKSLVANVLIPN
+380 KYVKSLVDNVLIPN

-441 VDIAFHGVTV
+441 VDIAFYGVTI
-451 NGVQQIGTVNTNVS
+451 NGTQQIGTVSTNVGD
-465 EKDFYVNP
+465 KDFYVD
-473 ANGRPLGFF
+473 RPLEFF
-482 VTGGLNCYWLK
+482 VTGKLKYYWLK

-526 LAGHIYEN
+526 LDGHKYDA
-534 ILAFYYPDSTIEPL
+534 ILDFYFPQSSIAPL

-585 AIATIQAGNTVFVDE
+585 AIATIQADNTVFVNE

-608 SCGSIS
+608 SCGSAS
-614 GYIAASTLERTAVQ
+614 GYIAASTLERTPVR
-628 VTTANISKNISVWP
+628 VTTANISKSISVWP
-642 EPDSMTTAVC
+642 EPDSMTTALC
-652 TIDKGTVLEL
+652 TVEKGTVLEL
-662 IEANAAPGWH
+662 IEANAVPGWH
-672 KVNTTSGAGYIP
+672 KVNTASGAGYIP
-684 ARYSSLI
+684 VRYSALI

-711 YGAAIKLTGD
+711 YGAAIKLSGD

-819 SVYSVAIKL
+819 SVYSVALKL

>member
-50 DDSNE
+50 DDGYT
-55 EPEYI
+55 EPEKIYG
-60 PYSSF
+60 
-65 EDPDDSYES
+65 EGDENYES
-74 EIPEDMRHIYLDES
+74 EVPEELRHLYLEEQS
-88 RLPGGIAPYA
+88 RISTYA
-98 VRGVDTYDVRKVR
+98 NDVRDVRKVR
-111 VLISQRNHSEST
+111 VLLSQKDHTMST
-123 VRIYGSYAVHDAAG
+123 IRTYGSYAVHDAAG

-171 ASVSFKEFESSHA
+171 ASVSFKEFEGDDA
-184 NNCVKVDS
+184 NNCVKVSS
-192 VSMGNSDTDRT
+192 VSMGSDVTDRT
-203 YRGDL
+203 YRGDMEV
-208 NIYYFDKTGSYSK
+208 YYFAKSGNYDSY
-221 RWAGLYLVNNV
+221 WNGLYVVNEV
-232 YMEDYIQGVVAAEM
+232 YIEDYLEGVVAAEV
-246 GKENKQNQAKGW
+246 GAGYRDA
-258 PVEAQKAQA
+258 AQQAQA
-267 VAARTF
+267 IVSRAF
-273 AMNKT
+273 AIKSRST
-278 GSSLVFDVYDTSKS
+278 KRVFDMRDTSAS
-292 QAYFGITDWCK
+292 QAYFGMTDVCR

-308 TAGQILY
+308 TAGQTLY
-315 YDNKVLRV
+315 YNGAYLRV
-323 HYTGT
+323 HFGGT
-328 NGGDTEV
+328 NGGETEV
-335 TANYW
+335 TNNQW
-340 GEGEKDCGKE
+340 SGTEFCGEE
-350 SVREDVYDLMVSGK
+350 SVREDAYDLASTSKYVETVTIPASPSGSETYVQLLITNALIPALNSAGYSVTAATVSGISMETRC
-364 DYVEYAEI
+364 DD
-372 PVNYNASN
+372 
-380 KYVKSLVANVLIPN
+380 KS
-394 LTASGYAV
+394 
-402 SSAAY
+402 
-407 QSLSI
+407 
-412 SVPKCLDMSCTHH
+412 CRHH
-425 NRKNMPAD
+425 HRDKTPG

-441 VDIAFHGVTV
+441 VDITFTGINATGAGYIGQYTV
-451 NGVQQIGTVNTNVS
+451 NLTEN
-465 EKDFYVNP
+465 DFFIKPN
-473 ANGRPLGFF
+473 NGRPLGFF
-482 VTGGLNCYWLK
+482 SKGSCSRYWLIK
-493 ENVTNGVVT
+493 NYTGNTVT
-502 SYTIRHARNASGT
+502 SYTIRHARYGGGV
-515 GLSQYGAKYRA
+515 GLSQYGANYRA
-526 LAGHIYEN
+526 AKGQSVSD
-534 ILAFYYPDSTIEPL
+534 ILAFHYPNSAIAPL

-556 IQAKPSVKYDARVL
+556 IQAKPSVRYDARVL

-608 SCGSIS
+608 SCGSVS
-614 GYIAASTLERTAVQ
+614 GYIAASTLERTPVQ

-642 EPDSMTTAVC
+642 EPDSMTTALC
-652 TIDKGTVLEL
+652 TVEKGTVLEL

-684 ARYSSLI
+684 ARYSTLI

-711 YGAAIKLTGD
+711 YGAAIKLSGD

-786 NIAALKAEHSFVP
+786 NIAALKAEHSFRP

-819 SVYSVAIKL
+819 SVYSIAEKL
-828 ADEYAADSAE
+828 KGEYAQDSAE

>member
-1 MKKALAL
+1 MKKALAS

-36 STQAEGGTGLGDIT
+36 STQAEGGTGGDYVNG
-50 DDSNE
+50 NE

-60 PYSSF
+60 PCSSF

-123 VRIYGSYAVHDAAG
+123 VRIYGNYAVHDAAG

-143 QDEAA
+143 EDEAA

-171 ASVSFKEFESSHA
+171 ASVSFKEFESGHA
-184 NNCVKVDS
+184 NNCIKVDS
-192 VSMGNSDTDRT
+192 VSMGNKDTDRT

-232 YMEDYIQGVVAAEM
+232 YVEDYIQGVVAAEM

-258 PVEAQKAQA
+258 PAEAQKAQA

-278 GSSLVFDVYDTSKS
+278 RSSLVFDVYDTSKS

-340 GEGEKDCGKE
+340 GEGETGCGKE
-350 SVREDVYDLMVSGK
+350 SVREDIYDLMVSGK
-364 DYVEYAEI
+364 NYVEYAEI

-380 KYVKSLVANVLIPN
+380 KYVKSLVDNVLIPN

-441 VDIAFHGVTV
+441 VDIAFYGVTI
-451 NGVQQIGTVNTNVS
+451 NGTQQIGTVSTNVG
-465 EKDFYVNP
+465 EKDFYVD
-473 ANGRPLGFF
+473 RPLEFF
-482 VTGGLNCYWLK
+482 VTGKLKYYWLK

-526 LAGHIYEN
+526 LEGHKYDA
-534 ILAFYYPDSTIEPL
+534 ILDFYFPQSSIAPL

-556 IQAKPSVKYDARVL
+556 IQAKPSVRYDARVL
-570 GSTARVFAKK
+570 GSTARVFSQKS
-580 NAAAD
+580 AAAD
-585 AIATIQAGNTVFVDE
+585 AIATIQADNTVFVNE

-608 SCGSIS
+608 SCGSVS
-614 GYIAASTLERTAVQ
+614 GYIAASTLERTPVR

-642 EPDSMTTAVC
+642 EPDSMTTALC
-652 TIDKGTVLEL
+652 TVEKGTVLEL

-672 KVNTTSGAGYIP
+672 KVNTASGAGYIP
-684 ARYSSLI
+684 ARYSTLI
-691 FQGSG
+691 FTGKG

-711 YGAAIKLTGD
+711 YGAAIKLSGD
-721 YGIRVRFGID
+721 YGIRVRFGIE

-828 ADEYAADSAE
+828 ADEYAQDSAE

-845 IAQANAE
+845 IAKADAE

>member
-1 MKKALAL
+1 MKKALAS

-36 STQAEGGTGLGDIT
+36 STQAEGGTGGDYVNG
-50 DDSNE
+50 NE

-60 PYSSF
+60 PCSSF

-123 VRIYGSYAVHDAAG
+123 VRIYGNYAVHDAAG

-171 ASVSFKEFESSHA
+171 ASVSFKEFESGHA

-192 VSMGNSDTDRT
+192 VSMGNKDTDRT
-203 YRGDL
+203 YRGDM

-258 PVEAQKAQA
+258 PAEAQKAQA

-340 GEGEKDCGKE
+340 GEGETGCGKE
-350 SVREDVYDLMVSGK
+350 SVREDIYDLMVSGK

-394 LTASGYAV
+394 LTAKGYAV

-441 VDIAFHGVTV
+441 VDIAFYGVTI
-451 NGVQQIGTVNTNVS
+451 NGTQQIGTVSTNVG
-465 EKDFYVNP
+465 EKDFYVD
-473 ANGRPLGFF
+473 RPLEFF
-482 VTGGLNCYWLK
+482 VTGKLKYYWLK

-526 LAGHIYEN
+526 LEGHKYDA
-534 ILAFYYPDSTIEPL
+534 ILDFYFPQSSIDSL

-585 AIATIQAGNTVFVDE
+585 AIATIQADNTVFVNE

-608 SCGSIS
+608 SCGSAS
-614 GYIAASTLERTAVQ
+614 GYIAASTLERTPVR

-642 EPDSMTTAVC
+642 EPDSMTTALC
-652 TIDKGTVLEL
+652 TVEKGTVLEL

-672 KVNTTSGAGYIP
+672 KVNTASGAGYIP
-684 ARYSSLI
+684 ARYSTLI

-711 YGAAIKLTGD
+711 YGAAIKLSGD
-721 YGIRVRFGID
+721 YGIRVRFGIE

-828 ADEYAADSAE
+828 ADEYAADSAQ

>member
-36 STQAEGGTGLGDIT
+36 STQAEGGTGGDYVNG
-50 DDSNE
+50 NE

-60 PYSSF
+60 PCSSF

-171 ASVSFKEFESSHA
+171 ASVSFKEFESGHA
-184 NNCVKVDS
+184 NNCVKVSS
-192 VSMGNSDTDRT
+192 VSNGTEATDRT

-278 GSSLVFDVYDTSKS
+278 TSSLVFDVYDTSKS

-340 GEGEKDCGKE
+340 GEGETGCGKE
-350 SVREDVYDLMVSGK
+350 SVREDIYDLKVSGK

-394 LTASGYAV
+394 LTAKGYAV

-441 VDIAFHGVTV
+441 VDIAFYGVTI
-451 NGVQQIGTVNTNVS
+451 NGTQQIGTVSTNVG
-465 EKDFYVNP
+465 EKDFYVD
-473 ANGRPLGFF
+473 RPLEFF
-482 VTGGLNCYWLK
+482 VTGKLKYYWLK

-526 LAGHIYEN
+526 LEGHKYDA
-534 ILAFYYPDSTIEPL
+534 ILDFYFPQSSIAPL
-548 ASDISRPA
+548 ASGISRPA

-570 GSTARVFAKK
+570 GSTARVFSQKS
-580 NAAAD
+580 AASAVTT
-585 AIATIQAGNTVFVDE
+585 TIQAGETVFVSE

-608 SCGSIS
+608 SCGSVS
-614 GYIAASTLERTAVQ
+614 GYIAASTLERTPVR

-642 EPDSMTTAVC
+642 EPDSMTTALC

-672 KVNTTSGAGYIP
+672 KVNTASGAGYIP
-684 ARYSSLI
+684 ARYSTLI

-721 YGIRVRFGID
+721 YGIRVRFGIE

-819 SVYSVAIKL
+819 SVYSIAEKL
-828 ADEYAADSAE
+828 KGEYAQDSAE

-845 IAQANAE
+845 IAKANAE

>member
-1 MKKALAL
+1 MKKALAS

-36 STQAEGGTGLGDIT
+36 STQAEGGTGGDYVNG
-50 DDSNE
+50 NE

-60 PYSSF
+60 PCSSF

-74 EIPEDMRHIYLDES
+74 EVPEDMRHIYLDES

-123 VRIYGSYAVHDAAG
+123 VRIYGNYAVHDAAG

-143 QDEAA
+143 EDEAA

-171 ASVSFKEFESSHA
+171 ASVSFKEFESGHA

-278 GSSLVFDVYDTSKS
+278 RSSLVFDVYDTSKS

-340 GEGEKDCGKE
+340 GEGETGCGKE
-350 SVREDVYDLMVSGK
+350 SVREDIYDLMVSGK
-364 DYVEYAEI
+364 NYVEYAEI

-380 KYVKSLVANVLIPN
+380 KYVKSLVDNVLIPN

-441 VDIAFHGVTV
+441 VDIAFYGVTI
-451 NGVQQIGTVNTNVS
+451 NGTQQIGTVSTNVG
-465 EKDFYVNP
+465 EKDFYVD
-473 ANGRPLGFF
+473 RPLEFF
-482 VTGGLNCYWLK
+482 VTGKLKYYWLK

-526 LAGHIYEN
+526 LEGHKYDA
-534 ILAFYYPDSTIEPL
+534 ILDFYFPQSSIAPL

-570 GSTARVFAKK
+570 GSTARVFSQKS
-580 NAAAD
+580 AAAD

-608 SCGSIS
+608 SCGSVS
-614 GYIAASTLERTAVQ
+614 GYIAASTLERTPVR

-642 EPDSMTTAVC
+642 EPDSMTTALC
-652 TIDKGTVLEL
+652 TVEKGTVLEL

-672 KVNTTSGAGYIP
+672 KVNTASGAGYIP
-684 ARYSSLI
+684 VRYSALI

-696 EQFDEP
+696 EQLDEP

-711 YGAAIKLTGD
+711 YGAAIKLSGD

-819 SVYSVAIKL
+819 SVYSVAEKL
-828 ADEYAADSAE
+828 KGEYAQDSAE

-845 IAQANAE
+845 IAQADAE

>member
-36 STQAEGGTGLGDIT
+36 STQAEGGTGGDYVNG
-50 DDSNE
+50 NE

-60 PYSSF
+60 PCSSF

-74 EIPEDMRHIYLDES
+74 EVPEDMRHIYLDES

-123 VRIYGSYAVHDAAG
+123 VRIYGNYAVHDAAG

-156 AVSLYSAFGTLLYSG
+156 AVNLYSAFGTLLYSG
-171 ASVSFKEFESSHA
+171 ASVSFKEFESGHA

-192 VSMGNSDTDRT
+192 VSMGNKDTDRT
-203 YRGDL
+203 YRGDM

-340 GEGEKDCGKE
+340 GEGETGCGKE
-350 SVREDVYDLMVSGK
+350 SVREDIYDLMVSGK

-380 KYVKSLVANVLIPN
+380 KYVKSLVDNVLIPN

-441 VDIAFHGVTV
+441 VDIAFYGVTI
-451 NGVQQIGTVNTNVS
+451 NGTQQIGTVSTNVG
-465 EKDFYVNP
+465 EKDFYVD
-473 ANGRPLGFF
+473 RPLEFF
-482 VTGGLNCYWLK
+482 VTGKLKYYWLK

-526 LAGHIYEN
+526 LDGHKYDA
-534 ILAFYYPDSTIEPL
+534 ILDFYFPQSSIDSL

-570 GSTARVFAKK
+570 GSTARVFSQKS
-580 NAAAD
+580 AASD
-585 AIATIQAGNTVFVDE
+585 AIATIQADNTVFVNE

-608 SCGSIS
+608 SCGSAS
-614 GYIAASTLERTAVQ
+614 GYIAASTLERTPVR

-642 EPDSMTTAVC
+642 EPDSMTTALC
-652 TIDKGTVLEL
+652 TVEKGTVLEL

-672 KVNTTSGAGYIP
+672 KVNTASGAGYIP
-684 ARYSSLI
+684 ARYSTLI

-702 TGLEDSLSY
+702 TGLEGSLSY
-711 YGAAIKLTGD
+711 YGAAIKLSGD
-721 YGIRVRFGID
+721 YGIRVRFGIE

-828 ADEYAADSAE
+828 ADEYAQDSAE

-845 IAQANAE
+845 IAKADAE

>member
-36 STQAEGGTGLGDIT
+36 STQAEGGTGGDYVNG
-50 DDSNE
+50 NE

-60 PYSSF
+60 PCSSF

-74 EIPEDMRHIYLDES
+74 EVPEDMRHIYLDES

-98 VRGVDTYDVRKVR
+98 VRGVDTYNVRKVR

-123 VRIYGSYAVHDAAG
+123 VRIYGNYAVHDAAG

-171 ASVSFKEFESSHA
+171 ASVSFKEFESGHA

-192 VSMGNSDTDRT
+192 VSMGNKDTDRT

-221 RWAGLYLVNNV
+221 RWAGLYLVNDV

-246 GKENKQNQAKGW
+246 GKENKTTPKKGW
-258 PVEAQKAQA
+258 PIEAQKAQA

-308 TAGQILY
+308 TAGNILY
-315 YDNKVLRV
+315 YEGKVLRV

-340 GEGEKDCGKE
+340 GEGETGCGKE
-350 SVREDVYDLMVSGK
+350 SVREDIYDLKVSGK
-364 DYVEYAEI
+364 NYVEYAEI

-441 VDIAFHGVTV
+441 IDIVFYGVTI
-451 NGVQQIGTVNTNVS
+451 NGTQQIGTVSTNVG
-465 EKDFYVNP
+465 EKDFYVD
-473 ANGRPLGFF
+473 RPLEFF
-482 VTGGLNCYWLK
+482 VTGKLKYYWLK

-526 LAGHIYEN
+526 LDGHKYDA
-534 ILAFYYPDSTIEPL
+534 ILDFYFPQSSIDSL

-556 IQAKPSVKYDARVL
+556 IQAKPSVRYDARVL
-570 GSTARVFAKK
+570 GSTARVFSQKS
-580 NAAAD
+580 AASAVTT
-585 AIATIQAGNTVFVDE
+585 AIQAGETVFVSD
-600 ISGKWAHV
+600 IGGKWAHV
-608 SCGSIS
+608 SCGSVS
-614 GYIAASTLERTAVQ
+614 GYIAASTLERTPVR

-642 EPDSMTTAVC
+642 EPDSMTTALC
-652 TIDKGTVLEL
+652 TVEKGTVLEL
-662 IEANAAPGWH
+662 IEANAQPGWH
-672 KVNTTSGAGYIP
+672 KVNTASGAGYIP
-684 ARYSSLI
+684 VRYSALI

-702 TGLEDSLSY
+702 TGLEGSLSY
-711 YGAAIKLTGD
+711 YGAAIKLSGD
-721 YGIRVRFGID
+721 YGIRVRFGIE

-758 AYYTENGAKYD
+758 AYYNENGAKYD

-819 SVYSVAIKL
+819 SVYSVALKL
-828 ADEYAADSAE
+828 ADEYAADSAQ

>member
-36 STQAEGGTGLGDIT
+36 STQAEGGTGGDYVNG
-50 DDSNE
+50 NE

-60 PYSSF
+60 PCSSF

-143 QDEAA
+143 EDEAA

-278 GSSLVFDVYDTSKS
+278 RSSLVFDVYDTSKS

-340 GEGEKDCGKE
+340 GEGETGCGKE
-350 SVREDVYDLMVSGK
+350 SVREDIYDLMVSGK
-364 DYVEYAEI
+364 NYVEYAEI

-380 KYVKSLVANVLIPN
+380 KYVKSLVDNVLIPN

-441 VDIAFHGVTV
+441 VDIAFYGVTI
-451 NGVQQIGTVNTNVS
+451 NGTQQIGTVSTNVG
-465 EKDFYVNP
+465 EKDFYVD
-473 ANGRPLGFF
+473 RPLEFF
-482 VTGGLNCYWLK
+482 VTGKLKYYWLK

-526 LAGHIYEN
+526 LEGHKYDA
-534 ILAFYYPDSTIEPL
+534 ILDFYFPQSSIAPL

-556 IQAKPSVKYDARVL
+556 IQAKPSVRYDARVL
-570 GSTARVFAKK
+570 GSTARVFSQKS
-580 NAAAD
+580 AASAV
-585 AIATIQAGNTVFVDE
+585 IAAIQAGETVFVSE

-608 SCGSIS
+608 SCGSVS

-642 EPDSMTTAVC
+642 EPDSMTTALC
-652 TIDKGTVLEL
+652 TVEKGTVLEL

-672 KVNTTSGAGYIP
+672 KVNTASGAGYIP
-684 ARYSSLI
+684 ARYSMLI

-702 TGLEDSLSY
+702 TGLENSLSY
-711 YGAAIKLTGD
+711 YGAAIKLSGD
-721 YGIRVRFGID
+721 YGIRVRFGIE

-819 SVYSVAIKL
+819 SVYSVAEKL
-828 ADEYAADSAE
+828 KGEYAQDSAE

-845 IAQANAE
+845 IARANAE

>member
-1 MKKALAL
+1 MKKALAS

-36 STQAEGGTGLGDIT
+36 STQAEGGTGGDYVNG
-50 DDSNE
+50 NE

-60 PYSSF
+60 PCSSF

-74 EIPEDMRHIYLDES
+74 EVPEDMRHIYLDES

-123 VRIYGSYAVHDAAG
+123 VRIYGNYAVHDAAG

-171 ASVSFKEFESSHA
+171 ASVSFKEFESGHA

-203 YRGDL
+203 YRGDM

-278 GSSLVFDVYDTSKS
+278 RSSLVFDVYDTSKS

-340 GEGEKDCGKE
+340 GEGETGCGKE
-350 SVREDVYDLMVSGK
+350 SVREDIYDLMVSGK
-364 DYVEYAEI
+364 NYVEYAEI

-380 KYVKSLVANVLIPN
+380 KYVKSLVDNVLIPN

-441 VDIAFHGVTV
+441 VDIAFYGVTI
-451 NGVQQIGTVNTNVS
+451 NGTQQIGTVSTNVG
-465 EKDFYVNP
+465 EKDFYVD
-473 ANGRPLGFF
+473 RPLEFF
-482 VTGGLNCYWLK
+482 VTGKLKYYWLK

-526 LAGHIYEN
+526 LEGHKYDA
-534 ILAFYYPDSTIEPL
+534 ILDFYFPQSSIAPL

-556 IQAKPSVKYDARVL
+556 IQAKPSVRYDARVL
-570 GSTARVFAKK
+570 GSTARVFSQKS
-580 NAAAD
+580 AASAV
-585 AIATIQAGNTVFVDE
+585 IAAIQAGETVFVSE

-608 SCGSIS
+608 SCGSAS
-614 GYIAASTLERTAVQ
+614 GYIAASTLERTPVR

-642 EPDSMTTAVC
+642 VPDSMTTALC
-652 TIDKGTVLEL
+652 TVEKGTVLEL

-672 KVNTTSGAGYIP
+672 KVNTASGAGYIP
-684 ARYSSLI
+684 ARYSMLI

-702 TGLEDSLSY
+702 TGLENSLSY
-711 YGAAIKLTGD
+711 YGAAIKLSGD
-721 YGIRVRFGID
+721 YGIRVRFGIE

-819 SVYSVAIKL
+819 SVYSVAEKL
-828 ADEYAADSAE
+828 KGEYAQDSAE

-845 IAQANAE
+845 IARANAE

>member
-1 MKKALAL
+1 MKKALAS

-36 STQAEGGTGLGDIT
+36 STQAEGGTGGDYVNG
-50 DDSNE
+50 NE

-60 PYSSF
+60 PCSSF

-74 EIPEDMRHIYLDES
+74 EVPEDMRHIYLDES

-123 VRIYGSYAVHDAAG
+123 VRIYGNYAVHDAAG

-171 ASVSFKEFESSHA
+171 ASVSFKEFESGHA

-192 VSMGNSDTDRT
+192 VSMGNKDTDRT

-258 PVEAQKAQA
+258 PAEAQKAQA

-278 GSSLVFDVYDTSKS
+278 RSSLVFDVYDTSKS

-340 GEGEKDCGKE
+340 GEGETGCGKE
-350 SVREDVYDLMVSGK
+350 SVREDIYDLMVSGK
-364 DYVEYAEI
+364 NYVEYAEI

-380 KYVKSLVANVLIPN
+380 KYVKSLVDNVLIPN
-394 LTASGYAV
+394 LTAKGYAV

-441 VDIAFHGVTV
+441 VDIAFYGVTI
-451 NGVQQIGTVNTNVS
+451 NGTQQIGTVSTNVG
-465 EKDFYVNP
+465 EKDFYVD
-473 ANGRPLGFF
+473 RPLEFF
-482 VTGGLNCYWLK
+482 VTGKLKYYWLK

-526 LAGHIYEN
+526 LEGHKYDA
-534 ILAFYYPDSTIEPL
+534 ILDFYFPQSSIAPL

-556 IQAKPSVKYDARVL
+556 IQAKPSVRYDARVL
-570 GSTARVFAKK
+570 GSTARVFSQKS
-580 NAAAD
+580 AASAV
-585 AIATIQAGNTVFVDE
+585 IAAIQAGETVFVSE

-614 GYIAASTLERTAVQ
+614 GYIAASTLERTPVR

-642 EPDSMTTAVC
+642 EPDSMTTALC
-652 TIDKGTVLEL
+652 TVEKGTVLEL

-672 KVNTTSGAGYIP
+672 KVNTASGAGYIP
-684 ARYSSLI
+684 VRYSALI

-711 YGAAIKLTGD
+711 YGAAIKLSGD

-819 SVYSVAIKL
+819 SVYSVALKL

-845 IAQANAE
+845 IAQADAE

>member
-1 MKKALAL
+1 MKKALAS

-36 STQAEGGTGLGDIT
+36 STQAEGGTGGDYVNG
-50 DDSNE
+50 NE

-60 PYSSF
+60 PCSSF

-74 EIPEDMRHIYLDES
+74 EVPEDMRHIYLDES

-111 VLISQRNHSEST
+111 VLISQKNRSEST

-143 QDEAA
+143 EDEAA

-171 ASVSFKEFESSHA
+171 ASVSFKEFESGHA

-192 VSMGNSDTDRT
+192 VSMGNSVTDRT

-278 GSSLVFDVYDTSKS
+278 RSSLVFDVYDTSKS

-340 GEGEKDCGKE
+340 GEGETGCGKE

-364 DYVEYAEI
+364 NYVEYAEI

-394 LTASGYAV
+394 LNASGYNV

-441 VDIAFHGVTV
+441 VDIAFYGVTI
-451 NGVQQIGTVNTNVS
+451 NGTQQIGTVSTNVG
-465 EKDFYVNP
+465 EKDFYVD
-473 ANGRPLGFF
+473 RPLEFF
-482 VTGGLNCYWLK
+482 VTGKLKYYWLK

-526 LAGHIYEN
+526 LDGHKYDA
-534 ILAFYYPDSTIEPL
+534 ILDFYFPQSTIAPL

-556 IQAKPSVKYDARVL
+556 IQAKPSVRYDARVL
-570 GSTARVFAKK
+570 GSTARVFSQKS
-580 NAAAD
+580 AASAVTT
-585 AIATIQAGNTVFVDE
+585 TIQAGETVFVSE

-608 SCGSIS
+608 SCGSAS
-614 GYIAASTLERTAVQ
+614 GYIAASTLERTPVR

-642 EPDSMTTAVC
+642 EPDSMTTALC
-652 TIDKGTVLEL
+652 TVDKGTVLEL

-672 KVNTTSGAGYIP
+672 KVNTASGAGYIP
-684 ARYSSLI
+684 VRYSTLI

-702 TGLEDSLSY
+702 TGLEGSLSY

-721 YGIRVRFGID
+721 YGIRVRFGIE

-758 AYYTENGAKYD
+758 AYYIENGAKYD

-777 MALFAANID
+777 MALFAVNID
-786 NIAALKAEHSFVP
+786 NIAALKAEHSFRP

-819 SVYSVAIKL
+819 SVYSVAEKL
-828 ADEYAADSAE
+828 KGEYAQDSAE

>member
-1 MKKALAL
+1 MKKALAS

-36 STQAEGGTGLGDIT
+36 STQAEGGTGGDYVNG
-50 DDSNE
+50 NE

-60 PYSSF
+60 PCSSF

-123 VRIYGSYAVHDAAG
+123 VRIYGNYAVHDAAG

-143 QDEAA
+143 EDEAA

-171 ASVSFKEFESSHA
+171 ASVSFKEFESGHA

-192 VSMGNSDTDRT
+192 VSMGNKDTDRT

-258 PVEAQKAQA
+258 PAEAQKAQA

-278 GSSLVFDVYDTSKS
+278 RSSLVFDVYDTSKS

-340 GEGEKDCGKE
+340 GEGETGCGKE
-350 SVREDVYDLMVSGK
+350 SVREDIYDLMVSGK
-364 DYVEYAEI
+364 NYVEYAEI

-394 LTASGYAV
+394 LNASGYNV

-441 VDIAFHGVTV
+441 VDIAFYGVTI
-451 NGVQQIGTVNTNVS
+451 NGTQQIGTVSTNVG
-465 EKDFYVNP
+465 EKDFYVD
-473 ANGRPLGFF
+473 RPLEFF
-482 VTGGLNCYWLK
+482 VTGKLKYYWLK

-526 LAGHIYEN
+526 LEGHKYDA
-534 ILAFYYPDSTIEPL
+534 ILDFYFPQSSIAPL

-570 GSTARVFAKK
+570 GSTARVFSQKS
-580 NAAAD
+580 AAAD

-608 SCGSIS
+608 SCGSVS
-614 GYIAASTLERTAVQ
+614 GYIAASTLERTPVR

-642 EPDSMTTAVC
+642 EPDSMTTALC
-652 TIDKGTVLEL
+652 TVEKGTVLEL

-672 KVNTTSGAGYIP
+672 KVNTASGAGYIP
-684 ARYSSLI
+684 VRYSALI

-696 EQFDEP
+696 EQLDEP

-711 YGAAIKLTGD
+711 YGAAIKLSGD

-819 SVYSVAIKL
+819 SVYSVALKL

-845 IAQANAE
+845 IAQADAE

>member
-1 MKKALAL
+1 MKKALAS

-36 STQAEGGTGLGDIT
+36 STQAEGGTGGDYVNG
-50 DDSNE
+50 NE

-60 PYSSF
+60 PCSSF

-171 ASVSFKEFESSHA
+171 ASVSFKEFESGHA

-192 VSMGNSDTDRT
+192 VSMGNKDTDRT

-232 YMEDYIQGVVAAEM
+232 YIEDYIQGVVAAEM

-278 GSSLVFDVYDTSKS
+278 RSSLVFDVYDTSKS

-340 GEGEKDCGKE
+340 GEGEKGCGKE

-412 SVPKCLDMSCTHH
+412 SVPKCTIASCTHH
-425 NRKNMPAD
+425 NRSSMTAD

-441 VDIAFHGVTV
+441 VDLVFYGVTI
-451 NGVQQIGTVNTNVS
+451 NGTQQIGTVSTNVG
-465 EKDFYVNP
+465 EKDFYVD
-473 ANGRPLGFF
+473 RPLEFF
-482 VTGGLNCYWLK
+482 DTGKLKYYWLK

-526 LAGHIYEN
+526 LEGHKYDA
-534 ILAFYYPDSTIEPL
+534 ILDFYFPQSSIDSL

-556 IQAKPSVKYDARVL
+556 IQAKPSVRYDARVL
-570 GSTARVFAKK
+570 GNDARVFSQKS
-580 NAAAD
+580 AAAD

-608 SCGSIS
+608 SCGSVS
-614 GYIAASTLERTAVQ
+614 GYIAASTLERTAVR

-642 EPDSMTTAVC
+642 EPDSMTTALC
-652 TIDKGTVLEL
+652 TVEKGTVLEL

-672 KVNTTSGAGYIP
+672 KVNTTSGVGYIP
-684 ARYSSLI
+684 ARYSTLI

-711 YGAAIKLTGD
+711 YGAAIKLSGD

-786 NIAALKAEHSFVP
+786 NIAALKAEYSFRP

-819 SVYSVAIKL
+819 SVYSVALKL

>member
-36 STQAEGGTGLGDIT
+36 STQAEGGTGGDYVNG
-50 DDSNE
+50 NE

-60 PYSSF
+60 PCSSF

-123 VRIYGSYAVHDAAG
+123 VRIYGNYAVHDAAG

-171 ASVSFKEFESSHA
+171 ASVSFKEFESGHA

-278 GSSLVFDVYDTSKS
+278 RSSLVFDVYDTSKS

-340 GEGEKDCGKE
+340 GEGETGCGKE

-364 DYVEYAEI
+364 NYVEYAEI

-380 KYVKSLVANVLIPN
+380 KYVKSLVDNVLIPN

-441 VDIAFHGVTV
+441 VDIVFYGVTI
-451 NGVQQIGTVNTNVS
+451 NGTQQIGTVSTNVG

-482 VTGGLNCYWLK
+482 VTGGLKCYWLK

-526 LAGHIYEN
+526 LEGHKYDA
-534 ILAFYYPDSTIEPL
+534 ILDFYFPQSTIAPL

-556 IQAKPSVKYDARVL
+556 IQAKPSVRYDARVL
-570 GSTARVFAKK
+570 GSDARVFSQKS
-580 NAAAD
+580 AASAVTT
-585 AIATIQAGNTVFVDE
+585 TIQAGETVFVSE

-608 SCGSIS
+608 SCGGAS

-642 EPDSMTTAVC
+642 EPDSMTTALC
-652 TIDKGTVLEL
+652 TVDKGTVLEL

-672 KVNTTSGAGYIP
+672 KVNTASGAGYIP
-684 ARYSSLI
+684 ARYSTLI

-702 TGLEDSLSY
+702 TGLEGSLSY
-711 YGAAIKLTGD
+711 YGAAIKLSGD